1 MRYTAAL
8 PLQYKVTAEAVGSH
22 EYSQGPR
29 LMSISSPLKRM
40 MSARIVATPSI
51 ITYQNLAAPTEIP
64 PRAAV
69 AAEQQHDASEHAHDP
84 AQHASDA
91 REEAAPIFPVP
102 LFDEANV

>member
-1 MRYTAAL
+1 M
-8 PLQYKVTAEAVGSH
+8 
-22 EYSQGPR
+22 
-29 LMSISSPLKRM
+29 
-40 MSARIVATPSI
+40 ATPSI

-91 REEAAPIFPVP
+91 REEAAPIFPYLYLICIVCIYSTHDDFFS
-102 LFDEANV
+102 LSCAAQ